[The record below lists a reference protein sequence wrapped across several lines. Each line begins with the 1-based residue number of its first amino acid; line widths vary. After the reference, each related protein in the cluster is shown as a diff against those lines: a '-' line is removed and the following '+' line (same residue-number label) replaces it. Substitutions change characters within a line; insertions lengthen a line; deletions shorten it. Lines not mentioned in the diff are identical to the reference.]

1 MAAMNGANT
10 ARRWAA
16 TVLLLSLLVSAWS
29 CAAPTARVV
38 DETGH
43 PVASLDSIWE
53 LVDSAFPGGLEK
65 GVVVRLIDKD
75 HSGFDIEQNAVVV
88 SRSYSP
94 TVSRGKVCM
103 GLTHLALHR
112 LSGGDAQRKGRCF
125 DDDKR
130 FLEYAVAT
138 YMDRTAAGSI
148 EKELIESYTIA
159 ARLFREKK
167 MSVPL
172 LRSWEAFC
180 YQGRWAD
187 QFEEWNLEGLRT
199 LLSLGHFLVNEKN
212 FLLEDLGRVF
222 EELASEGVTLEQA
235 FLSALGVDMN
245 VTLVEWREE
254 VLEKATQIGY

>member
-1 MAAMNGANT
+1 MNGQNT
-10 ARRWAA
+10 ALRWAA
-16 TVLLLSLLVSAWS
+16 TVIVLSLTAFGWS
-29 CAAPTARVV
+29 CAAPAARIV

-43 PVASLDSIWE
+43 PIASLDSLWE
-53 LVDSAFPGGLEK
+53 LVDGAFPGGLDK
-65 GVVVRLIDKD
+65 GIVVRLIDRD

-88 SRSYSP
+88 SRSYTP

-112 LSGGDAQRKGRCF
+112 LSGGDAERKGRCF

-138 YMDRTAAGSI
+138 YMDRTAAGSL
-148 EKELIESYTIA
+148 EKELSESHAIA
-159 ARLFREKK
+159 ARLLREEKL
-167 MSVPL
+167 SVPL

-187 QFEEWNLEGLRT
+187 QFEEWNLEGLRA

-212 FLLEDLGRVF
+212 WLLEDLGRVF
-222 EELASEGVTLEQA
+222 EELANDETTLEQA
-235 FLSALGVDMN
+235 FFSALGADMN
-245 VTLVEWREE
+245 VILVEWCEE
-254 VLEKATQIGY
+254 VLEKVTQIGY